1 MKIEELRTKIDKID
15 ASILELLNDRMDLV
29 HEIGLIKKD
38 SKESVYRPE
47 REREI
52 IIRLNKLSKGKLKTE
67 AIKSIFQ
74 EVFSVARNIE
84 LPEKVSYL
92 GPEGSFTHQ
101 AAETNF
107 GSASQYLPLNSIKSV
122 FNAIQTKK
130 TKYGIIPLENNQE
143 GIVQE
148 TIDLLGKSDL
158 KIISELPMSI
168 SFSFATRSK
177 EIKKIKKIYSKD
189 IAFKQCKEF
198 IDNYFSDHIEQ
209 IPVNST
215 SAAVKYADK
224 QSDSAAICSRFA
236 AVQKNV
242 PILYDKIED
251 SKNNHTRF
259 VILSSLINKVKSGND
274 KTSILVNLTDGHG
287 VLAEFLQG
295 FHDAKINLTK
305 LESRPAKRGTEF
317 KYVFYIDFE
326 GHYLDKNFQII
337 FKRYEE
343 NIKLLGSYP
352 RML

>member
-29 HEIGLIKKD
+29 HEIGLIKNE

-52 IIRLNKLSKGKLKTE
+52 ITRLNKLSKGKLKTE

-107 GSASQYLPLNSIKSV
+107 GSASQYLPLNSIKAV

-130 TKYGIIPLENNQE
+130 VKYGIIPLENNQE

-177 EIKKIKKIYSKD
+177 
-189 IAFKQCKEF
+189 
-198 IDNYFSDHIEQ
+198 
-209 IPVNST
+209 
-215 SAAVKYADK
+215 
-224 QSDSAAICSRFA
+224 
-236 AVQKNV
+236 
-242 PILYDKIED
+242 
-251 SKNNHTRF
+251 
-259 VILSSLINKVKSGND
+259 
-274 KTSILVNLTDGHG
+274 
-287 VLAEFLQG
+287 
-295 FHDAKINLTK
+295 
-305 LESRPAKRGTEF
+305 
-317 KYVFYIDFE
+317 
-326 GHYLDKNFQII
+326 
-337 FKRYEE
+337 
-343 NIKLLGSYP
+343 
-352 RML
+352 